1 MSSPSST
8 SRAPTA
14 AVPSSDT
21 PIHYLTATEV
31 AARIRA
37 GALASVDAVRA
48 CVERIHALNPR
59 LNAVVDLHDAE
70 ALALAHQ
77 ADAALA
83 RGESW
88 GPLHGVPVTIKDVY
102 DVAGMR
108 ITFGWP
114 PMRRNVPRQ
123 DAFAVAR
130 LREAGAIVLG
140 ITNAPLGS
148 YDWQCWNP
156 LHGRTRNPWDP
167 SRTPGGSSGGSCA
180 AIAAGFSALELGSDA
195 AGSIRVPAHFCGVVA
210 MKPTET
216 RVSGRGHGRFPGI
229 PYSLRHICTY
239 GPLARSVDDV
249 ELAMRLLVHPDPSFP
264 DAPPVPFPPTPVRDA
279 AGLRIAWTDAFGGY
293 PVSADTAAA
302 VRDLASTLS
311 AAGARVDRRAPDAID
326 GADAL
331 RTWGEINGFET
342 GVALPF
348 YAAVPMRFGAAVQF
362 GRGPFSQGLRR
373 GFAFHAKRYFHALD
387 RRDAFCG
394 AMDAFL
400 DGYDAWICPVAAV
413 PAITHRRTGARVEV
427 DGRKVPYSMAL
438 GAWASFVALLGCPA
452 VVLPAGRSREGLQI
466 GLQVV
471 GRRWDDAGVLA
482 VAKVVERLTGGF
494 RPPPE
499 LDG

>member
-1 MSSPSST
+1 MP
-8 SRAPTA
+8 A
-14 AVPSSDT
+14 AADAT
-21 PIHYLTATEV
+21 PVHYLTAGET
-31 AARIRA
+31 AARIRD
-37 GALASVDAVRA
+37 GSLTSVDAVRA
-48 CVERIHALNPR
+48 CVERIRALNPR
-59 LNAVVDLHDAE
+59 LNAVADLRDAE
-70 ALALAHQ
+70 ALVRAHE

-114 PMRRNVPRQ
+114 PMRRNVARA

-156 LHGRTRNPWDP
+156 LYGRTNNPWDVR
-167 SRTPGGSSGGSCA
+167 RTPGGSSGGSCT

-195 AGSIRVPAHFCGVVA
+195 AGSIRVPTHFCGVMG

-216 RVSGRGHGRFPGI
+216 RVSGRGHGHYPGI

-239 GPLARSVDDV
+239 GPIARSVDDV

-264 DAPPVPFPPTPVRDA
+264 DAPPAPFEPVAPRDPSD
-279 AGLRIAWTDAFGGY
+279 LRIAWTDAFGGY
-293 PVSADTAAA
+293 PVSAETAAA
-302 VRDLASTLS
+302 VGDLASTLS
-311 AAGARVDRRAPDAID
+311 AAGARVERRAPDAIE

-331 RTWGEINGFET
+331 GTWGEINGFET
-342 GVALPF
+342 GVALPS
-348 YAAVPMRFGAAVQF
+348 YAKLPMRFAAEVQF
-362 GRGPFSQGLRR
+362 GRGPFSRGLRR

-387 RRDAFCG
+387 RRDAYCG
-394 AMDAFL
+394 TMDAFL
-400 DGYDAWICPVAAV
+400 DGCDAWICPVAAV

-427 DGRKVPYSMAL
+427 DGRKVSYSMAL

-452 VVLPAGRSREGLQI
+452 VVLAAGRSREGLPIGVQI
-466 GLQVV
+466 V

-494 RPPPE
+494 QPPPE
-499 LDG
+499 LGD